1 MVINMKSEILRILR
15 TAGEECVSG
24 QRLCEIFGVSR
35 QAVWKNISQLKE
47 KGFEIESVS
56 NKGYK
61 LISEPDI
68 LNSSAIESYLSKEC
82 ICKKVEAFETIDS
95 TNTKAKQLAEL
106 GEEEGTLIISDEQTA
121 GKGRRGRSWCSKKG
135 ANIFMTLLIRP
146 RIEPKYLSGITL
158 LAAMSVATAIK
169 DICDTEAKIKWPND
183 IVINKKKICGILTEM
198 SSEMNYV
205 NYAVIG
211 IGINVNDDEIPQ
223 EIRKNASSIYL
234 ETDRKVNRNELAAK
248 VVEKFDSYYKEFLK
262 TNDLSALTDEYNSML
277 ISMNSEV
284 KVLYGMA
291 ETAKPEDEEIGIAR
305 GIDVDGSLL
314 VETKE
319 GIKSIVS
326 GEVSVRGLYG
336 YV

>member
-1 MVINMKSEILRILR
+1 M
-15 TAGEECVSG
+15 
-24 QRLCEIFGVSR
+24 CEIFGVSR

-135 ANIFMTLLIRP
+135 ANVFMTLLIRP
-146 RIEPKYLSGITL
+146 RIEPRYLSGITL

-223 EIRKNASSIYL
+223 EIRK
-234 ETDRKVNRNELAAK
+234 KLAAK

-262 TNDLSALTDEYNSML
+262 TNDLSALADEYNSML

-284 KVLYGMA
+284 KVLYGME
-291 ETAKPEDEEIGIAR
+291 ETAKPEDEETGIAR

>member
-1 MVINMKSEILRILR
+1 M
-15 TAGEECVSG
+15 
-24 QRLCEIFGVSR
+24 
-35 QAVWKNISQLKE
+35 
-47 KGFEIESVS
+47 
-56 NKGYK
+56 
-61 LISEPDI
+61 
-68 LNSSAIESYLSKEC
+68 
-82 ICKKVEAFETIDS
+82 
-95 TNTKAKQLAEL
+95 
-106 GEEEGTLIISDEQTA
+106 
-121 GKGRRGRSWCSKKG
+121 
-135 ANIFMTLLIRP
+135 
-146 RIEPKYLSGITL
+146 
-158 LAAMSVATAIK
+158 
-169 DICDTEAKIKWPND
+169 
-183 IVINKKKICGILTEM
+183 
-198 SSEMNYV
+198 
-205 NYAVIG
+205 
-211 IGINVNDDEIPQ
+211 
-223 EIRKNASSIYL
+223 
-234 ETDRKVNRNELAAK
+234 NRNELAAK

>member
-135 ANIFMTLLIRP
+135 ANVFMTLLIRP
-146 RIEPKYLSGITL
+146 RIEPKYL
-158 LAAMSVATAIK
+158 
-169 DICDTEAKIKWPND
+169 
-183 IVINKKKICGILTEM
+183 
-198 SSEMNYV
+198 
-205 NYAVIG
+205 
-211 IGINVNDDEIPQ
+211 
-223 EIRKNASSIYL
+223 R
-234 ETDRKVNRNELAAK
+234 ELR
-248 VVEKFDSYYKEFLK
+248 FL
-262 TNDLSALTDEYNSML
+262 
-277 ISMNSEV
+277 
-284 KVLYGMA
+284 
-291 ETAKPEDEEIGIAR
+291 R
-305 GIDVDGSLL
+305 QCQ
-314 VETKE
+314 
-319 GIKSIVS
+319 
-326 GEVSVRGLYG
+326 
-336 YV
+336 

>member
-1 MVINMKSEILRILR
+1 
-15 TAGEECVSG
+15 
-24 QRLCEIFGVSR
+24 
-35 QAVWKNISQLKE
+35 
-47 KGFEIESVS
+47 
-56 NKGYK
+56 
-61 LISEPDI
+61 
-68 LNSSAIESYLSKEC
+68 
-82 ICKKVEAFETIDS
+82 
-95 TNTKAKQLAEL
+95 
-106 GEEEGTLIISDEQTA
+106 
-121 GKGRRGRSWCSKKG
+121 
-135 ANIFMTLLIRP
+135 MTLLIRP

-158 LAAMSVATAIK
+158 LAAMSVAAAIK

-211 IGINVNDDEIPQ
+211 IGINVNDEEIPQ

-234 ETDRKVNRNELAAK
+234 ETDKKVNRNELAAK
-248 VVEKFDSYYKEFLK
+248 VVEKFDGYYKEFLK

-291 ETAKPEDEEIGIAR
+291 ETAKPEDEETGIAR

>member
-68 LNSSAIESYLSKEC
+68 LNSSAIESYLSREC

-135 ANIFMTLLIRP
+135 ANVFMTLLIRP

-277 ISMNSEV
+277 ISLNSEV

-305 GIDVDGSLL
+305 

>member
-135 ANIFMTLLIRP
+135 ANVFMTLLIRP

-262 TNDLSALTDEYNSML
+262 N
-277 ISMNSEV
+277 
-284 KVLYGMA
+284 K
-291 ETAKPEDEEIGIAR
+291 
-305 GIDVDGSLL
+305 
-314 VETKE
+314 
-319 GIKSIVS
+319 
-326 GEVSVRGLYG
+326 
-336 YV
+336 

>member
-61 LISEPDI
+61 LISEPDL

-82 ICKKVEAFETIDS
+82 ICKKVEAFETVDS

-135 ANIFMTLLIRP
+135 ANVFMTLLIRP

-234 ETDRKVNRNELAAK
+234 ETDRKVNRKITKSSSPSAIMEPICWSPPKGPLFIRMMSSPVSAIIK
-248 VVEKFDSYYKEFLK
+248 EPVVPVANSLCSFKTSLYLIASLIMSSFFLSCAMRAIF
-262 TNDLSALTDEYNSML
+262 TSFTSF
-277 ISMNSEV
+277 
-284 KVLYGMA
+284 
-291 ETAKPEDEEIGIAR
+291 
-305 GIDVDGSLL
+305 LL
-314 VETKE
+314 FN
-319 GIKSIVS
+319 
-326 GEVSVRGLYG
+326 
-336 YV
+336 